1 MGREILHF
9 CAPPARASSMAG
21 IYMTYRDVPQFAPIA
36 AFPIIPLVSPLASAF
51 LAFAGAMFAA
61 ARLSLLIHP
70 RIR

>member
-1 MGREILHF
+1 
-9 CAPPARASSMAG
+9 MAG

-36 AFPIIPLVSPLASAF
+36 AFPIIPLVSPLSSAF